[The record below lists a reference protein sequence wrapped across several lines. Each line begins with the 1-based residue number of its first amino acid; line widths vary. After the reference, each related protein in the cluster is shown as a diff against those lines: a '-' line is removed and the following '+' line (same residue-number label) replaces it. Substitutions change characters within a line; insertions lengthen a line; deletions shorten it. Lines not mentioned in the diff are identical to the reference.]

1 MNRDAL
7 RQAILEELSD
17 IAPDIDTAVVK
28 DTETLRE
35 EYDLDSMDAMNL
47 LIAIH
52 KRLQVDIPERDYGR
66 MQTLGELLD
75 YLEARNR

>member
-17 IAPDIDTAVVK
+17 IAPDIDTAGVK
-28 DTETLRE
+28 DTEVLRE

-52 KRLQVDIPERDYGR
+52 KRLQVDIPERDYSR
-66 MQTLGELLD
+66 MRTLGELLD
-75 YLEARNR
+75 YIEQKAP